1 MYDRERTI
9 CDCLTHRNKMD
20 AEVFNNAI
28 RNYLNDANRKESVL
42 AAYAPKLRVER
53 KVMEILGIWL

>member
-1 MYDRERTI
+1 MRSSLQPQESQELRQQEFYS
-9 CDCLTHRNKMD
+9 
-20 AEVFNNAI
+20 ANAI
-28 RNYLNDANRKESVL
+28 RNYLNDVNRKEVVL